1 MWHDLPPDL
10 RQKLERIRY
19 HDDVNAVQ
27 NLPDGFIG
35 DSRLFV
41 RTLFLIT
48 ATERNRRKVVSYL
61 TFELKAT
68 LLHPRF
74 SLAHVDTAF
83 EHGMPELANYL
94 LRHDDIRGNPLCVL
108 CIYPEADEKL
118 LHRFIAKGYDVDA
131 VNLENRSPLHYAI
144 RCKNPE
150 HGYRCARTLLQ
161 AGATLTMESFLYH
174 ENGRVAILELLLSY
188 GGSMDHVLANF
199 TTLKQLKLA
208 LKYGA
213 DLHAVPQ
220 ERVQAIVSDRKHR
233 VIDYLVRHGYD
244 TGNLTIRDAVECSS
258 RRLVKKLVDE
268 GCDLPDNILFRLR
281 SRHALEIFRFLVF
294 KGVSVPRTTQALRV
308 FIRRRLFDVALE
320 ALHEGALV
328 PQKDLFMEHV
338 LWMSKSHPLFYE
350 MAGHGYRFSGPL
362 SHLNERPLFSRVR
375 SAVFET
381 IERCGH
387 VGRDVAMLCCNY
399 VASTSQMEN

>member
-1 MWHDLPPDL
+1 MWYDLSPDL
-10 RQKLERIRY
+10 RQKLARIRF
-19 HDDVNAVQ
+19 HDDVSAVQ
-27 NLPDGFIG
+27 DLPDGFLG

-74 SLAHVDTAF
+74 SLAHVDIAF

-94 LRHDDIRGNPLCVL
+94 LRHDKIRENPLHLL
-108 CIYPEADEKL
+108 CLYPLADEKL
-118 LHRFIAKGYDVDA
+118 LHRSIAQGCDVNA
-131 VNLENRSPLHYAI
+131 VNLSYLTPLHYAI
-144 RCKNPE
+144 RSEDPE
-150 HGYRCARTLLQ
+150 HGYRGVRALLQ
-161 AGATLTMESFLYH
+161 AGADVMMDSFIYH
-174 ENGRVAILELLLSY
+174 RGREAILELLLSY
-188 GGSMDHVLANF
+188 RGSADDVLAHF

-281 SRHALEIFRFLVF
+281 GRHALEIFRFLVF

-308 FIRRRLFDVALE
+308 FIRRRLFDVALD

-362 SHLNERPLFSRVR
+362 SHLNERPLFYRVR

-381 IERCGH
+381 VERCGH